1 MLYVILLLILFLVLF
16 ALEFFIPSGG
26 IIGLCAAAALIA
38 AVVVGFL
45 HSPTL
50 GFGTLLVG
58 LLLVPAAFGVMV
70 RVWPKT
76 SIGKNILG
84 APVVSEMRSVYQPY
98 LNRVGI
104 AKTDLLPSGMVE
116 IDGRRLDAISTG
128 VAIDKGTVIEVVSID
143 GGKIHV
149 RPTDRP
155 LPEQA
160 SQQTEPGLTLET
172 PVDSLGLDDTLGL
185 DDLSDPSP

>member
-26 IIGLCAAAALIA
+26 VIGLCAAAALIA

-45 HSPTL
+45 NSFTL
-50 GFGTLLVG
+50 GAVTLLVG
-58 LLLVPAAFGVMV
+58 LLLVPLAFGVMV

-84 APVVSEMRSVYQPY
+84 PPVVEQMRSVYQPY
-98 LNRVGI
+98 LHRVGI

-116 IDGRRLDAISTG
+116 IDGRRLDAVSTG
-128 VAIDKGTVIEVVSID
+128 VAIDRGTVIEVVSVD

-155 LPEQA
+155 LPEKA
-160 SQQTEPGLTLET
+160 DSSVEPEPTLET
-172 PVDSLGLDDTLGL
+172 PVDSLGLDD
-185 DDLSDPSP
+185 LSDPLG